1 MLARIQ
7 QTMILHCL
15 CTHKHE
21 IGPPE
26 IFQSEKHISMK
37 NENKILSIEKSGM
50 KKVQVR
56 ANAQF

>member
-1 MLARIQ
+1 
-7 QTMILHCL
+7 MILHCL